1 MILAPSGDN
10 GNRATAG
17 LPLRSGYVWMIACV
31 AALGG
36 LLFGYDWVV
45 IGGAKPFYEAYFHLT
60 TDALI
65 GWANSCAL
73 IGCLIGALAA
83 GLIARALG
91 RKPVLVLAALIF
103 AVSSVLTGW
112 SHHFTLF
119 ITWRILGG
127 VAIGLASNVSP
138 LYIAEVSPAAWRGRL
153 VALNQLALVIGI
165 LAAQIVNWAIA
176 RSVPDGATLAT
187 IAVSWNALYGWRWM
201 FTAVALPAVAFFL
214 GALWIPES
222 PRWLVLH
229 GLQERARRVLE
240 RIGDQRYA
248 EAELHAIAATTSAH
262 GEAKPSLGQAFRSRS
277 TRRLLLLG
285 AALAVLQQWSGI
297 NVLFN
302 YAEEVYK
309 SAGYGVSAIL
319 FNIVITG
326 IVNLVF
332 TAVAMLFVDRIGRRG
347 LMIFGCIGIGL
358 AHLGAGA
365 AYRAGLHGSTVLLLT
380 LLAIACY
387 AVSLAP
393 VTWVL
398 IAEIFPNRIRDFG
411 VSIAVASLWCASF
424 ALTYSFPILNA
435 AMGTGGTFFLYSG
448 ICFAGAWLVIGA
460 VKETKGKSL
469 EEIES
474 QS

>member
-1 MILAPSGDN
+1 
-10 GNRATAG
+10 
-17 LPLRSGYVWMIACV
+17 MIAFV

-60 TDALI
+60 SDALI

-73 IGCLIGALAA
+73 VGCLAGALAA
-83 GLIARALG
+83 GVIARALG
-91 RKPVLVLAALIF
+91 RKPVLLLAAFIF
-103 AVSSVLTGW
+103 AVSSVFTGW
-112 SHHFTLF
+112 SHLF
-119 ITWRILGG
+119 ALFVAWRILGG
-127 VAIGLASNVSP
+127 FAIGLASNVSP
-138 LYIAEVSPAAWRGRL
+138 VYIAEVSPAVWRGRL

-176 RSVPDGATLAT
+176 RPVPEGATMET
-187 IAVSWNALYGWRWM
+187 IASSWNALYGWRWM
-201 FTAVALPAVAFFL
+201 FTAVTFPAIIFFL

-222 PRWLVLH
+222 PRWLALQ
-229 GLQERARRVLE
+229 GLPERSRRVLQ
-240 RIGDQRYA
+240 RIGGESYA
-248 EAELHAIAATTSAH
+248 DAEMRAISAAIPAR
-262 GEAKPSLGQAFRSRS
+262 GAAKPSLWQAFRPPSA
-277 TRRLLLLG
+277 RRLLILG
-285 AALAVLQQWSGI
+285 VALAVLQQWSGI

-309 SAGYGVSAIL
+309 SAGYGMNAIL

-332 TAVAMLFVDRIGRRG
+332 TIVAMLFVDRIGRRG
-347 LMIFGCIGIGL
+347 LMIFGCIGIGF

-365 AYRAGLHGSTVLLLT
+365 AYRAGLPAGVILLLT

-411 VSIAVASLWCASF
+411 VSIAIASLWCASF
-424 ALTYSFPILNA
+424 TLTYSFPVLNV

-448 ICFAGAWLVIGA
+448 ICFAGAWLVIST
-460 VKETKGKSL
+460 VEETKGKSL

-474 QS
+474 SN